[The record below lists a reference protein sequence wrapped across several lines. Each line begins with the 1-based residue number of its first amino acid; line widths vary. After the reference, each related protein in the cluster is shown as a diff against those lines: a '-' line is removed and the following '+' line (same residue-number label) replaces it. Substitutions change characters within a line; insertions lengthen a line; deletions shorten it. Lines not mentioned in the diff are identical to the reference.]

1 MGWGLDTGRDVA
13 SRGWNIQNK
22 RTTGGVKPVA
32 PRKTC
37 NRMSMIAARPPRLA
51 GLAALLPAI
60 CAALSFSVTD
70 ILLKVVY
77 ASGMDV
83 LTLVSLRGILVVV
96 FFFGWLRV
104 APPARRHPPRQ
115 RRIALA
121 LGLLF
126 AMVMLGLVASV
137 SMLPVSIA
145 ILAYFIYPLLTGIGA
160 ALTGVERLGWR
171 ALLTALTAFAGLAL
185 MLGVNLAALAPLG
198 LAFAFGAAIC
208 RVISLLA
215 TRAYLSGTDARLTTW
230 YAMLPSTALF
240 LVLWI
245 VFGAWNPPQTAAGW
259 VAFTVVSACST
270 LSTLL
275 IYVSTNTVGPFRT
288 ALAMNLEPLVTA
300 LLSVWLL
307 GEVLT
312 AVQLIG
318 AGVMIASLCAFQFVR
333 GR

>member
-1 MGWGLDTGRDVA
+1 MSLL
-13 SRGWNIQNK
+13 
-22 RTTGGVKPVA
+22 TT
-32 PRKTC
+32 
-37 NRMSMIAARPPRLA
+37 RPSAIA
-51 GLAALLPAI
+51 GLTALLPAL

-83 LTLVSLRGILVVV
+83 LTLVMLRGMLVVV
-96 FFFGWLRV
+96 FFWAWLRV
-104 APPARRHPPRQ
+104 APPAVRHPPRQ
-115 RRIALA
+115 RLIAIG

-126 AMVMLGLVASV
+126 AMVMLGLVASI
-137 SMLPVSIA
+137 SMLPVSVA

-160 ALTGVERLGWR
+160 ALTGIERLGWR
-171 ALLTALTAFAGLAL
+171 ALLTALLAFAGLAL
-185 MLGVNLAALAPLG
+185 MLGVNFAALAPLG

-215 TRAYLSGTDARLTTW
+215 TRAYLNGTDARLTTW
-230 YAMLPSTALF
+230 YSMVPSTILF
-240 LVLWI
+240 IVLW
-245 VFGAWNPPQTAAGW
+245 VTMGSWNPPQTYWGW
-259 VAFTVVSACST
+259 LAFVVISICST

-275 IYVSTNTVGPFRT
+275 IYISTNRVGPFRT

-312 AVQLIG
+312 PLQAFG
-318 AGVMIASLCAFQFVR
+318 AAIMIASLCLFQFVR